1 MGLFNRR
8 AAIGAAIAVTLAAG
22 ASVAL
27 VGCNK
32 GGAGGAVDGDMTL
45 GDPAAKVKMIEYG
58 SLSCVHC
65 ANWNRDVW
73 PDFKKKYVDTGKI
86 HYTFRA
92 FKLSPAD
99 SYTAAGDL
107 LGRCAGKDK
116 YFGVIDAL
124 FHSQMEA
131 LGQGGDPRAVLFNVG
146 AQAGLNEDAVRKCIS
161 DEAALVALDKRL
173 SEPKAKEVA
182 ATPTFF
188 IGDQKFEQELPLAE
202 IDKAYAAAG
211 GQ

>member
-1 MGLFNRR
+1 MALFNRR
-8 AAIGAAIAVTLAAG
+8 AAIGAAIAVTLTAG

-32 GGAGGAVDGDMTL
+32 GGAGGSVDGDMTL
-45 GDPAAKVKMIEYG
+45 GDANAKVKMIEYG

-65 ANWNRDVW
+65 ANWAKDVF
-73 PDFKKKYVDTGKI
+73 PAFKTKYIDTGKI
-86 HYTFRA
+86 HYTFRP
-92 FKLSPAD
+92 FKLGPQD

-124 FHSQMEA
+124 FHSQQEA
-131 LGQGGDPRAVLFNVG
+131 FSAPGAAKQVLFSVG
-146 AQAGLNEDAVRKCIS
+146 AQAGLSEDAVRACLG
-161 DEAALVALDKRL
+161 DEKALLALDKRL
-173 SEPKAKEVA
+173 NEPKAKEVG

-188 IGDQKFEQELPLAE
+188 IGDQKFESELPLAE

-211 GQ
+211 GK

>member
-8 AAIGAAIAVTLAAG
+8 AVLGATLA
-22 ASVAL
+22 VAAL
-27 VGCNK
+27 AMAACGNK
-32 GGAGGAVDGDMTL
+32 GAGGAVDGDMSL
-45 GDPAAKVKMIEYG
+45 GSATAKVKMIEYG
-58 SLSCVHC
+58 SLSCSHC

-86 HYTFRA
+86 HYTFRP
-92 FKLSPAD
+92 FKLNPGD

-107 LGRCAGKDK
+107 LGRCAGADK

-131 LGQGGDPRAVLFNVG
+131 LGPGGDPRAVLFNVG

-161 DEAALVALDKRL
+161 DEKGLVALDKRL
-173 SEPKAKEVA
+173 SEPKAKEVQ

-188 IGDQKFEQELPLAE
+188 IGDQKFESELPLAE

>member
-8 AAIGAAIAVTLAAG
+8 AVIGATLA
-22 ASVAL
+22 VAAL
-27 VGCNK
+27 AMTACGNK
-32 GGAGGAVDGDMTL
+32 GAGGAAEGDMSL
-45 GDPAAKVKMIEYG
+45 GDPNAKVKMIEYG
-58 SLSCVHC
+58 SLSCSHC
-65 ANWNRDVW
+65 ADWNKEVF
-73 PDFKKKYVDTGKI
+73 PAFKAKYIDTGKI
-86 HYTFRA
+86 HYTFRP
-92 FKLSPAD
+92 FKLGGAD

-131 LGQGGDPRAVLFNVG
+131 LGPGGDPRTVLFNVG

-161 DEAALVALDKRL
+161 DEQALVALDKRL

-188 IGDQKFEQELPLAE
+188 IGDQKFETSLPLAE

-211 GQ
+211 GK

>member
-8 AAIGAAIAVTLAAG
+8 AAIGAAIAVTLTAG

-32 GGAGGAVDGDMTL
+32 GGAGGSVDGDMSL
-45 GDPAAKVKMIEYG
+45 GDPNAKVKMIEYG
-58 SLSCVHC
+58 SLSCSHC
-65 ANWNRDVW
+65 ADWNKEVF
-73 PDFKKKYVDTGKI
+73 PAFKKKYIDTGKI
-86 HYTFRA
+86 HYTFRP
-92 FKLSPAD
+92 FKLGDND

-124 FHSQMEA
+124 FHSQREA
-131 LGQGGDPRAVLFNVG
+131 FSAQGAARDVLFNVG
-146 AQAGLNEDAVRKCIS
+146 AQAGLSKDAVAACMS
-161 DEAALVALDKRL
+161 DEKALLALDKRL
-173 SEPKAKEVA
+173 NEPKAKEVS

-188 IGDQKFEQELPLAE
+188 IGDQKFETSLPLTE
-202 IDKAYAAAG
+202 IDKAYAKAG

>member
-8 AAIGAAIAVTLAAG
+8 AAIGAAIAVTLTAG

-32 GGAGGAVDGDMTL
+32 GGAGGSVDGDMSL
-45 GDPAAKVKMIEYG
+45 GDANAKVKMIEYG
-58 SLSCVHC
+58 SLSCIHC
-65 ANWNRDVW
+65 ANWAKDVF
-73 PDFKKKYVDTGKI
+73 PEFKKKYIDTGKI
-86 HYTFRA
+86 HYTFRP
-92 FKLSPAD
+92 FKLAPGD

-124 FHSQMEA
+124 FHSQQEA
-131 LGQGGDPRAVLFNVG
+131 FSAAGGAKQVLFNVG
-146 AQAGLNEDAVRKCIS
+146 AQAGLSEDAVRACLS
-161 DEAALVALDKRL
+161 DDKALLALDKRL
-173 SEPKAKEVA
+173 NEPKAKEVA

-188 IGDQKFEQELPLAE
+188 IGDQKFESELPMAE
-202 IDKAYAAAG
+202 IDKAYAKAG
-211 GQ
+211 GK

>member
-8 AAIGAAIAVTLAAG
+8 AVLGATLA
-22 ASVAL
+22 VAAL
-27 VGCNK
+27 AMTACGSK
-32 GGAGGAVDGDMTL
+32 GAGGSVDGDMSL
-45 GDPAAKVKMIEYG
+45 GNPNAKVKMIEYG

-73 PDFKKKYVDTGKI
+73 PEFKKKYVDTGKI

-92 FKLSPAD
+92 FKLGPAD

-124 FHSQMEA
+124 FHSQVEA
-131 LGQGGDPRAVLFNVG
+131 LGPGGDPRAVLFNVG

-161 DEAALVALDKRL
+161 DEKALVALDKRL
-173 SEPKAKEVA
+173 SDSKAKEVA

-188 IGDQKFEQELPLAE
+188 IGDQKFESELPLAE

>member
-8 AAIGAAIAVTLAAG
+8 AAIGAVLATAALALAACG
-22 ASVAL
+22 
-27 VGCNK
+27 GK
-32 GGAGGAVDGDMTL
+32 GPGGAVDGDMTL
-45 GDPAAKVKMIEYG
+45 GNADAKVKMIEYG

-73 PDFKKKYVDTGKI
+73 PEFKKKYVDTGKI
-86 HYTFRA
+86 HYTFRP
-92 FKLSPAD
+92 FKLGPQD

-124 FHSQMEA
+124 FHSQQEA
-131 LGQGGDPRAVLFNVG
+131 FGAAGGAKQVLFNVG
-146 AQAGLNEDAVRKCIS
+146 AQAGLSEDAVRACLS
-161 DEAALVALDKRL
+161 DDKALLALDKRL
-173 SEPKAKEVA
+173 NEPKAKEVS

-188 IGDQKFEQELPLAE
+188 IGDKKFESELPIAE
-202 IDKAYAAAG
+202 IDKAYAEAG
-211 GQ
+211 GK